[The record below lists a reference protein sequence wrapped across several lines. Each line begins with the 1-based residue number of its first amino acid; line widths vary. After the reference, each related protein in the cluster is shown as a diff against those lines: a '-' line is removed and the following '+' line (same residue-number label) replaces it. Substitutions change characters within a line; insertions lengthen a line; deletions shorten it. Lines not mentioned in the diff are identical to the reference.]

1 MQTLGLRYLATSL
14 ALAATAGVA
23 EPDVPKALRLAQGL
37 DINSLLKDGPA
48 SSTPE
53 TNRPANPTDLLRGA
67 PAPAPEAVEVP
78 SPLPAAR
85 PVSAFPA
92 SALAGKWAG
101 RGIGCNGL
109 SLTFTARDDGF
120 DGKGIWTDPVDGSAF
135 TTRVTAR
142 AASERAGKAL
152 PGQPAAYLAYARQYA
167 ARITR
172 TGASGQVADMLDDH
186 PAIFLVAREPATGG
200 LVLRFVAPL
209 TPCIFVQA
217 DQ

>member
-1 MQTLGLRYLATSL
+1 MQTLDLRYLVTLL

-53 TNRPANPTDLLRGA
+53 TNRPANPTGLLRGA
-67 PAPAPEAVEVP
+67 PAPEAVELL

-92 SALAGKWAG
+92 SALAGKWTG

-142 AASERAGKAL
+142 AARERAGKAL

-172 TGASGQVADMLDDH
+172 TDASGQVADMLDDH

-209 TPCIFVQA
+209 TPCIFAQA